1 MTTNKFEFA
10 NTDEIRNHFQQQ
22 YRRRHHPAGR
32 ILAGLILIGIGGA
45 LFAQKFY
52 GGLPEFLFSWKTALI
67 ALGFYIGARRLFYGR
82 KWLIPIFI
90 GGVFLLEDF
99 IPAFSIHN
107 YFWPLFFVFVGM
119 MMVFRPRRKWGH
131 RFAGFNRFGRKRY
144 GPGKYDRYDCAEND
158 RGFTVHASII
168 NDEENNASTANK
180 YNDAEPTPQA
190 TSFKDAGEK
199 IHTNVFFGGEKKTI
213 ISKNFKGGEIT
224 CVFGGAEINLM
235 QADFT
240 GTIEI
245 EINQVFGGTKLLI
258 PSNWKVQSQ
267 VSNIMG
273 GFEDKRKESVYTED
287 PEKVLIIKGENVLA
301 GIEIK
306 SRG

>member
-1 MTTNKFEFA
+1 
-10 NTDEIRNHFQQQ
+10 
-22 YRRRHHPAGR
+22 
-32 ILAGLILIGIGGA
+32 
-45 LFAQKFY
+45 
-52 GGLPEFLFSWKTALI
+52 
-67 ALGFYIGARRLFYGR
+67 
-82 KWLIPIFI
+82 
-90 GGVFLLEDF
+90 
-99 IPAFSIHN
+99 
-107 YFWPLFFVFVGM
+107 
-119 MMVFRPRRKWGH
+119 
-131 RFAGFNRFGRKRY
+131 
-144 GPGKYDRYDCAEND
+144 
-158 RGFTVHASII
+158 
-168 NDEENNASTANK
+168 
-180 YNDAEPTPQA
+180 
-190 TSFKDAGEK
+190 
-199 IHTNVFFGGEKKTI
+199 
-213 ISKNFKGGEIT
+213 
-224 CVFGGAEINLM
+224 M